1 MGGVKSPKLFSKNQ
15 MSYFY
20 GIFDYS
26 QNISHNICHHHAYLL
41 VADAKSFHFS
51 EVENIVEI
59 LLDNDISARTL
70 LAWDIRQQ

>member
-1 MGGVKSPKLFSKNQ
+1 MF
-15 MSYFY
+15 FY

-26 QNISHNICHHHAYLL
+26 QHISHNICHAYLL

-51 EVENIVEI
+51 EVEVVVEI